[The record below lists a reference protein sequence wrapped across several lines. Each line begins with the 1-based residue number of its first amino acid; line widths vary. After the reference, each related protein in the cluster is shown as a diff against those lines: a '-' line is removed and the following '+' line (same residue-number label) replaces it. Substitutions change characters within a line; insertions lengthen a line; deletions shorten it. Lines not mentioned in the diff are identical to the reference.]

1 MSKQAGP
8 LSRFRVLDL
17 SRVRSGPTCARFLA
31 DFGAEVIRIES
42 PAGLDPNESVFGDR
56 ESADF
61 QNLQRNKKAITLNL
75 KDPQGQEI
83 LKKLVATA
91 DVVIENWRPG
101 VKKRLGLDYDTIKKI
116 NPRIILA
123 SISGFGQE
131 GPYANRPGFDQIL
144 QGMGG
149 LMSVTGL
156 PGQGPVR
163 AGIAVSDSSAGLFA
177 ALGVLTALLEREQSG
192 EGQWVQ
198 SSLLHSMIAMMDF
211 QAARYLIDDKV
222 PGQAGND
229 HPLACPMGLFQAKDG
244 VLNLGASGEANWKKL
259 CQVVGHEE
267 WLADPRFTK
276 ENDRIQHR
284 AVVNDLL
291 NQAFA
296 EQTVAYWTEALNE
309 VGVPSG
315 PVYTLDK
322 VFADAHV
329 QHIHAAQKVTRP
341 DGKAVSLVTQPT
353 ILSRTPAE
361 IRHTAPAAGEQ
372 TDEIL
377 HALHYSDE
385 EIQQLKQANIV

>member
-1 MSKQAGP
+1 MSQQAGP

-116 NPRIILA
+116 NPRVILA
-123 SISGFGQE
+123 SISGFGQD
-131 GPYANRPGFDQIL
+131 GPYANRPGFDQII

-211 QAARYLIDDKV
+211 QAARYLIDHKV

-229 HPLACPMGLFQAKDG
+229 HPLACPMGLFQAQDG

-259 CQVVGHEE
+259 CKVVGHEE
-267 WLADPRFTK
+267 WIDDPRFSK

-284 AVVNDLL
+284 STVNDLL
-291 NQAFA
+291 NQAFST
-296 EQTVAYWTEALNE
+296 QTVAFWTAALNE
-309 VGVPSG
+309 VGVPAG

-322 VFADAHV
+322 VFADPHV
-329 QHIHAAQKVTRP
+329 QHIHAAQEVTRP
-341 DGKAVSLVTQPT
+341 DGKTVSLVTQPT
-353 ILSRTPAE
+353 VLSRTPAA
-361 IRHTAPAAGEQ
+361 IRHTAPASGEQ

-385 EIQQLKQANIV
+385 EIQQLKQAKII